1 VTHWLLDMQ
10 VGGRIYRYAQ
20 QPLTVADTTGAEW
33 TYAPG
38 LGEVQLS
45 AAASYRLGE
54 ASTDIEITSPEPWA
68 RMAAA
73 GIPLD
78 GGQAVLRMWREG
90 TLLERARVMLRGV
103 VSQPSYGAPGE
114 PLAFTLLRN
123 QREQAAIIPHPR
135 QIVDLTTWTEPAAP
149 AIGQA
154 YPVVIGAPGHTEAA
168 TPIPCVPVPQVMWL
182 DPRQEIEETFTGLP
196 EMNWT
201 CPILQLTEAP
211 FSARVYETVGAN
223 PEKEL
228 LQNVQWH
235 LQFDLSTGTNFVD
248 HPILVI
254 HSQWAGDDT
263 DEIRIVY
270 QYLVNTD
277 YPDPRSTVAWIG
289 GHAAQVRLEVVPPQG
304 SEFAGQLAKNVSVV
318 EDTDG
323 LNQAVS
329 TGPRYYPLP
338 SSGYS
343 QVGSPDDELYVG
355 FRDDATYGGGLKYR
369 GDRLLRGAGDVLDY
383 MLSRHYS
390 GQVDAAR
397 VAAAQAYLNQWKIDA
412 WIEEPVNVWDWL
424 ESEVLPLLPVEMRE
438 SPDGVYPAII
448 RYDVTGS
455 DSRGSLIG
463 GENAVRDSVVS
474 YTSSDVI
481 NEVIVKYR
489 PVRDTWQG
497 QRTVTAQ
504 AEQVSIDAP
513 NTRLG
518 TAFSTNQ
525 PGWYGAPDVRVLGN
539 QRAALSQA
547 KYGLKSKEIKAGALW
562 DTASA
567 ILTATW
573 ILDRYALPRRRV
585 RYRVL
590 EDRWDVGDVLL
601 LTDDEVSIS
610 EALAIVTDVTP
621 ETGGDYTLDLVLV
634 ES

>member
-1 VTHWLLDMQ
+1 
-10 VGGRIYRYAQ
+10 
-20 QPLTVADTTGAEW
+20 
-33 TYAPG
+33 
-38 LGEVQLS
+38 
-45 AAASYRLGE
+45 
-54 ASTDIEITSPEPWA
+54 
-68 RMAAA
+68 
-73 GIPLD
+73 
-78 GGQAVLRMWREG
+78 
-90 TLLERARVMLRGV
+90 
-103 VSQPSYGAPGE
+103 
-114 PLAFTLLRN
+114 
-123 QREQAAIIPHPR
+123 
-135 QIVDLTTWTEPAAP
+135 
-149 AIGQA
+149 
-154 YPVVIGAPGHTEAA
+154 
-168 TPIPCVPVPQVMWL
+168 
-182 DPRQEIEETFTGLP
+182 
-196 EMNWT
+196 
-201 CPILQLTEAP
+201 
-211 FSARVYETVGAN
+211 
-223 PEKEL
+223 
-228 LQNVQWH
+228 
-235 LQFDLSTGTNFVD
+235 
-248 HPILVI
+248 
-254 HSQWAGDDT
+254 
-263 DEIRIVY
+263 
-270 QYLVNTD
+270 
-277 YPDPRSTVAWIG
+277 
-289 GHAAQVRLEVVPPQG
+289 
-304 SEFAGQLAKNVSVV
+304 V

-338 SSGYS
+338 SSAYS

-397 VAAAQAYLNQWKIDA
+397 VAAAQAYLNRWKIDA

-463 GENAVRDSVVS
+463 GQNAVRDSVVS

-481 NEVIVKYR
+481 NEVIIKYR

-497 QRTVTAQ
+497 QRTITAQ

-513 NTRLG
+513 NTQLG